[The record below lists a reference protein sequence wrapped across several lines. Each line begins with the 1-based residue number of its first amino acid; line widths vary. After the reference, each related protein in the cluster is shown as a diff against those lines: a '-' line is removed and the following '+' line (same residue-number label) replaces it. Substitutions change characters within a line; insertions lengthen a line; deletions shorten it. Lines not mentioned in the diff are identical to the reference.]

1 MLCTIGLLL
10 LLLSSAGCIYVR
22 FGLKPK
28 DDSEL
33 DDYHWEFEEQHPQY
47 ARYLKWSKITFAA
60 LCLSVLFLFIAAI
73 I

>member
-10 LLLSSAGCIYVR
+10 LLLSSAGWVYVR
-22 FGLKPK
+22 FRLKPK

-47 ARYLKWSKITFAA
+47 ARYLKWSKITFAG
-60 LCLSVLFLFIAAI
+60 LCLSVLLLFIAAI